1 MDARKRTEIHSS
13 KGIRAIDYIRG
24 IDGREI
30 EGKKIVLCI
39 TGSVAA
45 YRAIDLARQLIRHG
59 AEVYPVMSQ
68 AVASTLLTS
77 EMMKWAT
84 GNNVVT
90 KLTGSLEHIA
100 LADYNM
106 SDLVVVYPCTANT
119 IAKVANGINDT
130 PVTSVLS
137 VALGSRIPIII
148 APAMHES
155 MYYNRLIQENI
166 QKVKDQGVYF
176 LQPIITEGKAK
187 IVSPEEMSRSIITK
201 FIRSTKSFFFEKNML
216 ITAGGTIEYIDPI
229 RVITNLSSGK
239 MGNLIAEEAIKLGA
253 KVTLVYGHGTYSPKS
268 SLNLNIVRVN
278 TTKEMYNVVMSEL
291 SLKRYDI
298 AILAA
303 AVADFTPE
311 RKSTKKITTS
321 TGKLLLPLSPTRK
334 IINEVKHISKQTFL
348 VGFKSEFNVS
358 DANIIEGAFR
368 KLKECKGDLIVANDV
383 GRKDSEIGS
392 DNNEV
397 FVIDKHKNI
406 LHLPP
411 QNKLSIANNLLNIIE
426 SLIIQNKM

>member
-1 MDARKRTEIHSS
+1 MDTEKKTEFHSS
-13 KGIRAIDYIRG
+13 QDIAG
-24 IDGREI
+24 IDGGEI

-59 AEVYPVMSQ
+59 ADVYPVMSKI
-68 AVASTLLTS
+68 VASTLLTPD
-77 EMMKWAT
+77 MMRWAT

-90 KLTGSLEHIA
+90 KITGSLEHIA
-100 LADYNM
+100 LANYNM
-106 SDLVVVYPCTANT
+106 SDLIVVYPCTANT
-119 IAKVANGINDT
+119 IGKIANGINDT
-130 PVTSVLS
+130 AVTSVLS

-155 MYYNRLIQENI
+155 MYDNRLIQENI
-166 QKVKDQGVYF
+166 QRVKDQGVDF

-187 IVSPEEMSRSIITK
+187 VVSPEQILKSIINKFTK
-201 FIRSTKSFFFEKNML
+201 FTESFFYEKNIL
-216 ITAGGTIEYIDPI
+216 VTAGGTIEYIDPI

-239 MGNLIAEEAIKLGA
+239 MGNIIAEEALRLGA
-253 KVTLVYGHGTYSPKS
+253 KVTLVYGHGTYNPKS
-268 SLNLNIVRVN
+268 SPNLNIIRVN
-278 TTKEMYNVVMSEL
+278 TSREMYNIVMSEL

-298 AILAA
+298 AVLSA

-311 RKSTKKITTS
+311 RKSIKKITTG
-321 TGKLLLPLSPTRK
+321 TGKVLLTLSPTRK
-334 IINEVKHISKQTFL
+334 IINRVKHISKQTFL
-348 VGFKSEFNVS
+348 VGFKAEYDVS
-358 DANIIEGAFR
+358 DTNIIERAYR

-392 DNNEV
+392 DDNEV

-406 LHLPP
+406 LHLPT
-411 QNKLSIANNLLNIIE
+411 QNKFSIARNLLNVIE
-426 SLIIQNKM
+426 NLIIQNKMSQ

>member
-1 MDARKRTEIHSS
+1 MDVKKRTEVQSS
-13 KGIRAIDYIRG
+13 KDIAGIEG
-24 IDGREI
+24 SEI

-59 AEVYPVMSQ
+59 AEVYPVMSE
-68 AVASTLLTS
+68 AVASALLTPD
-77 EMMKWAT
+77 MMKWAT

-90 KLTGSLEHIA
+90 KLTGSLEHID
-100 LADYNM
+100 LANYDM
-106 SDLVVVYPCTANT
+106 SDLIVVYPCTANT
-119 IAKVANGINDT
+119 IGKVANGISDT

-155 MYYNRLIQENI
+155 MYVNSLIQENI
-166 QKVKDQGVYF
+166 QRVKDQGVDF

-187 IVSPEEMSRSIITK
+187 VVSPEQILKSIISK
-201 FIRSTKSFFFEKNML
+201 LINSTESFFYEKNIL
-216 ITAGGTIEYIDPI
+216 VTAGSTIEHIDPI

-239 MGNLIAEEAIKLGA
+239 MGNIIAEEALRLGA
-253 KVTLVYGHGTYSPKS
+253 NITLVYGHGTYSPKS
-268 SLNLNIVRVN
+268 SPNLKIVRVN
-278 TTKEMYNVVMSEL
+278 TSKEMYNVIVSEL
-291 SLKRYDI
+291 SFKRYDI
-298 AILAA
+298 AILSA

-311 RKSTKKITTS
+311 RKSVKKISTS
-321 TGKLLLPLSPTRK
+321 KEKILLTLSPTRK
-334 IINEVKHISKQTFL
+334 IINKIKHMSKQTFL
-348 VGFKSEFNVS
+348 VGFKAEYNVS
-358 DANIIEGAFR
+358 DSKIIESAYK

-411 QNKLSIANNLLNIIE
+411 QNKLSIARNLLNIIE
-426 SLIIQNKM
+426 NLIIQNKM

>member
-1 MDARKRTEIHSS
+1 MDTEKKTEFRSS
-13 KGIRAIDYIRG
+13 QDIAG
-24 IDGREI
+24 IDGGEI

-59 AEVYPVMSQ
+59 ADVYPVMSKI
-68 AVASTLLTS
+68 VASTLLTPD
-77 EMMKWAT
+77 MMRWAT

-90 KLTGSLEHIA
+90 KITGSLEHIA
-100 LADYNM
+100 LANYNM
-106 SDLVVVYPCTANT
+106 SDLIVVYPCTANT
-119 IAKVANGINDT
+119 IGKIANGINDT
-130 PVTSVLS
+130 AVTSVLS

-155 MYYNRLIQENI
+155 MYDNRLIQENI
-166 QKVKDQGVYF
+166 QRVKDQGVDF

-187 IVSPEEMSRSIITK
+187 VVSPEQILKSIINKFTK
-201 FIRSTKSFFFEKNML
+201 FTESFFYGKNIL
-216 ITAGGTIEYIDPI
+216 VTAGGTIEYIDPI

-239 MGNLIAEEAIKLGA
+239 MGNIIAEEALRLGA
-253 KVTLVYGHGTYSPKS
+253 KVTLVYGHGTYNPKS
-268 SLNLNIVRVN
+268 SPNLNIIRVN
-278 TTKEMYNVVMSEL
+278 TSREMYNIVMSEL

-298 AILAA
+298 AVLSA

-311 RKSTKKITTS
+311 RKSIKKITTG
-321 TGKLLLPLSPTRK
+321 TGKVLLTLSPTRK
-334 IINEVKHISKQTFL
+334 IINRVKHISKQTFL
-348 VGFKSEFNVS
+348 VGFKAEYDVS
-358 DANIIEGAFR
+358 DTNIIERAYR

-392 DNNEV
+392 DDNEV

-406 LHLPP
+406 LHLPT
-411 QNKLSIANNLLNIIE
+411 QNKFSIARNLLNVIE
-426 SLIIQNKM
+426 NLIIQNKMSQ

>member
-1 MDARKRTEIHSS
+1 MDVKKRTEVQSS
-13 KGIRAIDYIRG
+13 KDIAG
-24 IDGREI
+24 IDGSEI

-59 AEVYPVMSQ
+59 AEVYPVMSE
-68 AVASTLLTS
+68 AVASALLTPD
-77 EMMKWAT
+77 MMKWAT

-90 KLTGSLEHIA
+90 KLTGSLEHID
-100 LADYNM
+100 LANYNM
-106 SDLVVVYPCTANT
+106 SDLIVVYPCTANT
-119 IAKVANGINDT
+119 IGKVANGISDT

-155 MYYNRLIQENI
+155 MYVNSLIQENI
-166 QKVKDQGVYF
+166 QRVKDQGVDF

-187 IVSPEEMSRSIITK
+187 VVSPEQILKSIISK
-201 FIRSTKSFFFEKNML
+201 LINSTESFFYEKNIL
-216 ITAGGTIEYIDPI
+216 VTAGSTIEHIDPI

-239 MGNLIAEEAIKLGA
+239 MGNIIAEEALRLGA
-253 KVTLVYGHGTYSPKS
+253 NITLVYGHGTYSPKS
-268 SLNLNIVRVN
+268 SPNLKIVRVN
-278 TTKEMYNVVMSEL
+278 TSKEMYNVIVSEL
-291 SLKRYDI
+291 SFKRYDI
-298 AILAA
+298 AILSA

-311 RKSTKKITTS
+311 RNSIKKISTS
-321 TGKLLLPLSPTRK
+321 KEKILLTLSPTRK
-334 IINEVKHISKQTFL
+334 IINKIKHMSKQTFL
-348 VGFKSEFNVS
+348 VGFKAEYNVS
-358 DANIIEGAFR
+358 DSKIIETAYE
-368 KLKECKGDLIVANDV
+368 KLKECNGDLIVANDV

-411 QNKLSIANNLLNIIE
+411 QNKLSIARNLLNIIE
-426 SLIIQNKM
+426 NLIIQNKM

>member
-1 MDARKRTEIHSS
+1 MDTKKKIEFYSS
-13 KGIRAIDYIRG
+13 QDIAG
-24 IDGREI
+24 IDGSEI

-59 AEVYPVMSQ
+59 ADVYPVMSET
-68 AVASTLLTS
+68 VASILLTPD
-77 EMMKWAT
+77 MMKWAT

-90 KLTGSLEHIA
+90 KITGSLEHIA
-100 LADYNM
+100 LANYNM
-106 SDLVVVYPCTANT
+106 SDLIVVYPCTANT
-119 IAKVANGINDT
+119 IGKIANGINDT
-130 PVTSVLS
+130 AVTSVLS

-155 MYYNRLIQENI
+155 MYDNRLIQENI
-166 QKVKDQGVYF
+166 QRVKDHGVDF

-187 IVSPEEMSRSIITK
+187 VVSPEQILKSIITK
-201 FIRSTKSFFFEKNML
+201 FSNFTESFFCEKNIL
-216 ITAGGTIEYIDPI
+216 VTAGSTIEYIDPI

-239 MGNLIAEEAIKLGA
+239 MGNVIAEEALRLGA

-268 SLNLNIVRVN
+268 SPNLNIVRVN
-278 TTKEMYNVVMSEL
+278 TSKEMYSVVISEL

-298 AILAA
+298 AVLAA

-311 RKSTKKITTS
+311 RKSIKKISTS
-321 TGKLLLPLSPTRK
+321 TGKVHLTLSPTRK
-334 IINEVKHISKQTFL
+334 IINKVKHISKQTFL
-348 VGFKSEFNVS
+348 VGFKAEYDVS
-358 DANIIEGAFR
+358 DTNIIEGAYK

-397 FVIDKHKNI
+397 FVIDKNKNI
-406 LHLPP
+406 LHLPA
-411 QNKLSIANNLLNIIE
+411 QNKFSIARNLLNVIE
-426 SLIIQNKM
+426 NLIIQNKMSQ

>member
-1 MDARKRTEIHSS
+1 MDVKKRTEVQSS
-13 KGIRAIDYIRG
+13 KDIAG
-24 IDGREI
+24 IDGSEI

-59 AEVYPVMSQ
+59 AEVYPVMSE
-68 AVASTLLTS
+68 AVASALLTPD
-77 EMMKWAT
+77 MMKWAT

-90 KLTGSLEHIA
+90 KLTGSLEHID
-100 LADYNM
+100 LANYNM
-106 SDLVVVYPCTANT
+106 SDLIVVYPCTANT
-119 IAKVANGINDT
+119 IGKVANGISDT

-155 MYYNRLIQENI
+155 MYMNTLIQENI
-166 QKVKDQGVYF
+166 QRVKDQGVDF

-187 IVSPEEMSRSIITK
+187 VVSPEQMLKSIISK
-201 FIRSTKSFFFEKNML
+201 LINSTESFFYEKNIL
-216 ITAGGTIEYIDPI
+216 VTAGSTVEHIDPI

-239 MGNLIAEEAIKLGA
+239 MGNIIAEEAFRLGA
-253 KVTLVYGHGTYSPKS
+253 NVTLVYGHGTYSPKS
-268 SLNLNIVRVN
+268 SPNLKIVRVN
-278 TTKEMYNVVMSEL
+278 TSKEMYNVIVSEL
-291 SLKRYDI
+291 SFKRYDI
-298 AILAA
+298 AILSA

-311 RKSTKKITTS
+311 RKSVKKISTS
-321 TGKLLLPLSPTRK
+321 KEKILLTLSPTRK
-334 IINEVKHISKQTFL
+334 IINKIKHMSKQTFL
-348 VGFKSEFNVS
+348 VGFKAEYNVS
-358 DANIIEGAFR
+358 DSKIIESAYK

-411 QNKLSIANNLLNIIE
+411 QNKLSIARNLLNVIE
-426 SLIIQNKM
+426 NLIIQNKM

>member
-1 MDARKRTEIHSS
+1 MDTEKKTEFDSS
-13 KGIRAIDYIRG
+13 QDIAG
-24 IDGREI
+24 IDGGEI

-59 AEVYPVMSQ
+59 ADVYPVMSKI
-68 AVASTLLTS
+68 VASTLLTPD
-77 EMMKWAT
+77 MMRWAT

-90 KLTGSLEHIA
+90 KITGSLEHIA
-100 LADYNM
+100 LANYNM
-106 SDLVVVYPCTANT
+106 SDLIVVYPCTANT
-119 IAKVANGINDT
+119 IGKIANGINDT
-130 PVTSVLS
+130 AVTSVLS

-155 MYYNRLIQENI
+155 MYDNRLIQENI
-166 QKVKDQGVYF
+166 QRVKDQGVDF

-187 IVSPEEMSRSIITK
+187 VVSPEQILKSIINKFTK
-201 FIRSTKSFFFEKNML
+201 FTESFFYGKNIL
-216 ITAGGTIEYIDPI
+216 VTAGGTIEYIDPI

-239 MGNLIAEEAIKLGA
+239 MGNIIAEEALRLGA
-253 KVTLVYGHGTYSPKS
+253 KVTLVYGHGTYNPKS
-268 SLNLNIVRVN
+268 SPNLNIIRVN
-278 TTKEMYNVVMSEL
+278 TSREMYNIVMSEL

-298 AILAA
+298 AVLSA

-311 RKSTKKITTS
+311 RKSIKKTTTG
-321 TGKLLLPLSPTRK
+321 TGKVLLTLSPTRK
-334 IINEVKHISKQTFL
+334 IINKVKHISKQTFL
-348 VGFKSEFNVS
+348 VGFKAECDVS
-358 DANIIEGAFR
+358 DTNIIERAYR

-406 LHLPP
+406 LHLPT
-411 QNKLSIANNLLNIIE
+411 QNKFSIARNLLNIIE
-426 SLIIQNKM
+426 NLIIQNKMSQ

>member
-1 MDARKRTEIHSS
+1 MDAKKRTGIHSS
-13 KGIRAIDYIRG
+13 KDITG
-24 IDGREI
+24 IDGCEI

-45 YRAIDLARQLIRHG
+45 YRAIDVARQLIRHG
-59 AEVYPVMSQ
+59 ADVYPVMSE
-68 AVASTLLTS
+68 AVASTLLTPQ
-77 EMMKWAT
+77 MMKWAT

-90 KLTGSLEHIA
+90 ELTGSLEHIT

-106 SDLVVVYPCTANT
+106 SDLIVVYPCTANT
-119 IAKVANGINDT
+119 IGKVANGINDT

-155 MYYNRLIQENI
+155 MYDNHLIQENI
-166 QKVKDQGVYF
+166 QRMKDQGVDF
-176 LQPIITEGKAK
+176 LEPIITEGKAK
-187 IVSPEEMSRSIITK
+187 VVSPEQILKSIITK
-201 FIRSTKSFFFEKNML
+201 FINSTESFFYEKNIL
-216 ITAGGTIEYIDPI
+216 ITAGCTIEYIDPI

-239 MGNLIAEEAIKLGA
+239 MGNIIAEEAIRLGA
-253 KVTLVYGHGTYSPKS
+253 NVTLVYGHGTYSPKS
-268 SLNLNIVRVN
+268 SPNLNIVRVN

-298 AILAA
+298 AILSA

-311 RKSTKKITTS
+311 RKSIKKLATN
-321 TGKLLLPLSPTRK
+321 TGKLLLSVSPTRK
-334 IINEVKHISKQTFL
+334 IINKIKLMSKQTFL
-348 VGFKSEFNVS
+348 VGFKAEYNVS
-358 DANIIEGAFR
+358 DSNIIEGAYR
-368 KLKECKGDLIVANDV
+368 KLKECKADLIVANDV
-383 GRKDSEIGS
+383 ARKGSEIGS

-406 LHLPP
+406 LHLPS
-411 QNKLSIANNLLNIIE
+411 QNKLSIARNLLNVIE
-426 SLIIQNKM
+426 HLIIQNKM

>member
-1 MDARKRTEIHSS
+1 MDVKKRTEVQSS
-13 KGIRAIDYIRG
+13 KDIAGIEG
-24 IDGREI
+24 SEI

-59 AEVYPVMSQ
+59 AEVYPVMSE
-68 AVASTLLTS
+68 AVASALLTPD
-77 EMMKWAT
+77 MMKWAT

-90 KLTGSLEHIA
+90 KLTASLEHID
-100 LADYNM
+100 LANYNM
-106 SDLVVVYPCTANT
+106 SDLIVVYPCTANT
-119 IAKVANGINDT
+119 IGKVANGISDT

-155 MYYNRLIQENI
+155 MYMNTLIQENI
-166 QKVKDQGVYF
+166 QRVKDQGVDF

-187 IVSPEEMSRSIITK
+187 VVSPEQMLKSIISK
-201 FIRSTKSFFFEKNML
+201 LINSTESFFYEKNIL
-216 ITAGGTIEYIDPI
+216 VTAGSTIEHIDPI

-239 MGNLIAEEAIKLGA
+239 MGNIIAEEALRLGA
-253 KVTLVYGHGTYSPKS
+253 NVTLVYGHGTYSPKS
-268 SLNLNIVRVN
+268 SPNLKIIRVN
-278 TTKEMYNVVMSEL
+278 TSKEMYNVIVSEL
-291 SLKRYDI
+291 SFKRYDI
-298 AILAA
+298 AILSA

-311 RKSTKKITTS
+311 RNSIKKISTS
-321 TGKLLLPLSPTRK
+321 KEKILLTLSPTRK
-334 IINEVKHISKQTFL
+334 IINKIKHMSKQTFL
-348 VGFKSEFNVS
+348 VGFKAEYNVS
-358 DANIIEGAFR
+358 DSKIIETAYE
-368 KLKECKGDLIVANDV
+368 KLKECNGDLIVANDV

-411 QNKLSIANNLLNIIE
+411 QNKLSIARNLLNVIE
-426 SLIIQNKM
+426 NLIIQNKM

>member
-1 MDARKRTEIHSS
+1 MDTEKKTEFRSS
-13 KGIRAIDYIRG
+13 QDIAG
-24 IDGREI
+24 IDGGEI

-59 AEVYPVMSQ
+59 ADVYPVMSKI
-68 AVASTLLTS
+68 VASTLLTPD
-77 EMMKWAT
+77 MMRWAT
-84 GNNVVT
+84 GNKVVT
-90 KLTGSLEHIA
+90 KITGSLEHIA
-100 LADYNM
+100 LANYNM
-106 SDLVVVYPCTANT
+106 SDLIVVYPCTANT
-119 IAKVANGINDT
+119 IGKIANGINDT
-130 PVTSVLS
+130 AVTSVLS

-155 MYYNRLIQENI
+155 MYDNRLIQENI
-166 QKVKDQGVYF
+166 QRVKDQGVDF

-187 IVSPEEMSRSIITK
+187 VVSPEQILKSIINKFTK
-201 FIRSTKSFFFEKNML
+201 FTESFFYEKNIL
-216 ITAGGTIEYIDPI
+216 VTAGGTIEYIDPI

-239 MGNLIAEEAIKLGA
+239 MGNIIAEEALRLGA
-253 KVTLVYGHGTYSPKS
+253 KVTLVYGHGTYNPKS
-268 SLNLNIVRVN
+268 SPNLNIIRVN
-278 TTKEMYNVVMSEL
+278 TSREMYNIVMSEL

-298 AILAA
+298 AVLSA

-311 RKSTKKITTS
+311 RKSIKKITTG
-321 TGKLLLPLSPTRK
+321 TGKVLLTLSPTRK
-334 IINEVKHISKQTFL
+334 IINRVKHISKQTFL
-348 VGFKSEFNVS
+348 VGFKAEYDVS
-358 DANIIEGAFR
+358 DTNIIERAYR

-406 LHLPP
+406 LHLPT
-411 QNKLSIANNLLNIIE
+411 QNKFSIARNLLNVIE
-426 SLIIQNKM
+426 NLIIQNKMSQ

>member
-1 MDARKRTEIHSS
+1 MDVKKRTEVQSS
-13 KGIRAIDYIRG
+13 KDIAGIEG
-24 IDGREI
+24 SEI

-59 AEVYPVMSQ
+59 AEVYPVMSE
-68 AVASTLLTS
+68 AVASALLTPD
-77 EMMKWAT
+77 MMKWAT

-90 KLTGSLEHIA
+90 KLTGSLEHID
-100 LADYNM
+100 LANYNM
-106 SDLVVVYPCTANT
+106 SDLIVVYPCTANT
-119 IAKVANGINDT
+119 IGKVANGISDT

-155 MYYNRLIQENI
+155 MYMNTLIQENI
-166 QKVKDQGVYF
+166 QRVKDQGVDF

-187 IVSPEEMSRSIITK
+187 VVSPEQMLKSIISK
-201 FIRSTKSFFFEKNML
+201 LINSTESFFYEKNIL
-216 ITAGGTIEYIDPI
+216 VTAGSTIEHIDPI

-239 MGNLIAEEAIKLGA
+239 MGNMIAEEAFRLGA
-253 KVTLVYGHGTYSPKS
+253 NVTLVYGHGTYSPKS
-268 SLNLNIVRVN
+268 SPNLKIVRVN
-278 TTKEMYNVVMSEL
+278 TSKEMYNVIVSEL
-291 SLKRYDI
+291 SFKRYDI
-298 AILAA
+298 AILSA

-311 RKSTKKITTS
+311 RKSVKKISTSKEKILLTLSPTKKIIN
-321 TGKLLLPLSPTRK
+321 K
-334 IINEVKHISKQTFL
+334 IKHMSKQTFL
-348 VGFKSEFNVS
+348 VGFKAEYNVS
-358 DANIIEGAFR
+358 DSKIIETAYE
-368 KLKECKGDLIVANDV
+368 KLKECNGDLIVANDV

-411 QNKLSIANNLLNIIE
+411 QNKLSIARNLLNVIE
-426 SLIIQNKM
+426 NLIIQNKM

>member
-1 MDARKRTEIHSS
+1 MDAKRRREFYSS
-13 KGIRAIDYIRG
+13 KDIAG
-24 IDGREI
+24 IDGQEI

-45 YRAIDLARQLIRHG
+45 YRSIDLARQLIRHG
-59 AEVYPVMSQ
+59 AEVYPVMSE
-68 AVASTLLTS
+68 AVGSTLLTP

-90 KLTGSLEHIA
+90 KITGSLEHIA

-106 SDLVVVYPCTANT
+106 SDLIVVYPCTANT
-119 IAKVANGINDT
+119 IGKFANGINDT

-155 MYYNRLIQENI
+155 MYDNRLIQENI
-166 QKVKDQGVYF
+166 QRVKDQGVDF

-187 IVSPEEMSRSIITK
+187 VVSPEQMLESVITK
-201 FIRSTKSFFFEKNML
+201 FTNSTESFFFEKNIL
-216 ITAGGTIEYIDPI
+216 VTAGGTIEYIDPI

-239 MGNLIAEEAIKLGA
+239 MGNLIAEEAIRLGA
-253 KVTLVYGHGTYSPKS
+253 NITLVYGHGTYSIKS
-268 SLNLNIVRVN
+268 LPNLNIVRVN
-278 TTKEMYNVVMSEL
+278 TSKEMYDVVMSEL
-291 SLKRYDI
+291 SSKRYDV
-298 AILAA
+298 AILSA

-311 RKSTKKITTS
+311 RKSIKKIRTS
-321 TGKLLLPLSPTRK
+321 TRKLLLPLSPTQK
-334 IINEVKHISKQTFL
+334 IINHVKHMSKQTFL
-348 VGFKSEFNVS
+348 VGFKAEYNVS
-358 DANIIEGAFR
+358 DSNIIKGAYR

-383 GRKDSEIGS
+383 GRKNSAIGS
-392 DNNEV
+392 ESNEV
-397 FVIDKHKNI
+397 FVIDKHRNI

-411 QNKLSIANNLLNIIE
+411 QNKMSIARKLLDVIENLITH
-426 SLIIQNKM
+426 NKM

>member
-1 MDARKRTEIHSS
+1 MDAKRRTEFYSS
-13 KGIRAIDYIRG
+13 RDITG

-45 YRAIDLARQLIRHG
+45 YRSIDLARQLIRHG
-59 AEVYPVMSQ
+59 AEVYPVMSE
-68 AVASTLLTS
+68 AVGSMLLTP

-90 KLTGSLEHIA
+90 KLTGNLEHIA

-106 SDLVVVYPCTANT
+106 SDLIVVYPCTANT
-119 IAKVANGINDT
+119 IGKVANGINDT

-155 MYYNRLIQENI
+155 MYDNRLIQENI
-166 QKVKDQGVYF
+166 QRVKDQGVDF
-176 LQPIITEGKAK
+176 LQPTITEGKAK
-187 IVSPEEMSRSIITK
+187 VVSPEQMLQSVITK
-201 FIRSTKSFFFEKNML
+201 FTNSTESFFFEKNIL
-216 ITAGGTIEYIDPI
+216 VTAGGTIEYIDPI

-239 MGNLIAEEAIKLGA
+239 MGNLIAEEAIRLGA
-253 KVTLVYGHGTYSPKS
+253 NITLVYGHGTYSAKS
-268 SLNLNIVRVN
+268 LPNLNIVRVN
-278 TTKEMYNVVMSEL
+278 TSKEMYDVVMSEL
-291 SLKRYDI
+291 SSKRYDV
-298 AILAA
+298 AILSA

-311 RKSTKKITTS
+311 RKTIKKIRTS
-321 TGKLLLPLSPTRK
+321 TGKLLLPLSSTQK
-334 IINEVKHISKQTFL
+334 IINHVKHMSKQTFL
-348 VGFKSEFNVS
+348 VGFKAEYNVS
-358 DANIIEGAFR
+358 DSNLIKGAYR

-383 GRKDSEIGS
+383 GRKNSAIGS
-392 DNNEV
+392 ESNEV
-397 FVIDKHKNI
+397 FVIDKHRNI

-411 QNKLSIANNLLNIIE
+411 QNKMSIARKLLDVIENLITH
-426 SLIIQNKM
+426 NKM

>member
-1 MDARKRTEIHSS
+1 MDAKRRREFYSS
-13 KGIRAIDYIRG
+13 KDIAG
-24 IDGREI
+24 IDGQEI

-45 YRAIDLARQLIRHG
+45 YRSIDLARQLIRHG
-59 AEVYPVMSQ
+59 AEVYPVMSE
-68 AVASTLLTS
+68 AVGSTLLTP

-90 KLTGSLEHIA
+90 KITGSLEHIA

-106 SDLVVVYPCTANT
+106 SDLIVVYPCTANT
-119 IAKVANGINDT
+119 IGKVANGINDT

-155 MYYNRLIQENI
+155 MYDNRLIQENI
-166 QKVKDQGVYF
+166 QRVKDQGVDF

-187 IVSPEEMSRSIITK
+187 VVSPEQMLESVITK
-201 FIRSTKSFFFEKNML
+201 FTNSTESFFFEKNIL
-216 ITAGGTIEYIDPI
+216 VTAGGTIEYIDPI

-239 MGNLIAEEAIKLGA
+239 MGNLIAEEAIRLGA
-253 KVTLVYGHGTYSPKS
+253 NITLVYGHGTYSPKS
-268 SLNLNIVRVN
+268 LPNLNIVRVD
-278 TTKEMYNVVMSEL
+278 TSVEMYDAVMSEL
-291 SLKRYDI
+291 SSKRYDV
-298 AILAA
+298 AILSA

-311 RKSTKKITTS
+311 RKAIKKIRTG
-321 TGKLLLPLSPTRK
+321 TGKFLLPLSPTQK
-334 IINEVKHISKQTFL
+334 IINHVKHMSKQTFL
-348 VGFKSEFNVS
+348 VGFKAEYNVS
-358 DANIIEGAFR
+358 DSNIIKGAYR

-383 GRKDSEIGS
+383 GRKNSAIGS
-392 DNNEV
+392 ENNEV
-397 FVIDKHKNI
+397 FLIDKHRNI

-411 QNKLSIANNLLNIIE
+411 QNKISIARKLLKVIENLITL
-426 SLIIQNKM
+426 NKM

>member
-1 MDARKRTEIHSS
+1 MDAKRRTEYYSS
-13 KGIRAIDYIRG
+13 RDITGT
-24 IDGREI
+24 DGREI

-45 YRAIDLARQLIRHG
+45 YRSIDLARQLIRHG
-59 AEVYPVMSQ
+59 AEVYTVMSE
-68 AVASTLLTS
+68 AVGSTLLTP

-106 SDLVVVYPCTANT
+106 SDLIVVYPCTANT
-119 IAKVANGINDT
+119 IGKFANGINDT

-155 MYYNRLIQENI
+155 MYDNRLIQENI
-166 QKVKDQGVYF
+166 QRVKDQGVDF
-176 LQPIITEGKAK
+176 LQPTITEGKAK
-187 IVSPEEMSRSIITK
+187 VVSPEQMLQSVITK
-201 FIRSTKSFFFEKNML
+201 FTNSTKSFFFEKNIL
-216 ITAGGTIEYIDPI
+216 VTAGGTIEYIDPI

-239 MGNLIAEEAIKLGA
+239 MGNLIAEEAIRLGA
-253 KVTLVYGHGTYSPKS
+253 NITLVYGHGTYSTKS
-268 SLNLNIVRVN
+268 LPNLNIVRVN
-278 TTKEMYNVVMSEL
+278 TSKEMYDVVMSEL
-291 SLKRYDI
+291 SSKRYDV
-298 AILAA
+298 AILSA

-311 RKSTKKITTS
+311 RKAIKKIRTS
-321 TGKLLLPLSPTRK
+321 TGKFLLPLSPTQK
-334 IINEVKHISKQTFL
+334 IINHVKHMSKQTFL
-348 VGFKSEFNVS
+348 VGFKAEYNVS
-358 DANIIEGAFR
+358 DSNIIKGAYR

-383 GRKDSEIGS
+383 GRKNSAIGS
-392 DNNEV
+392 ESNEV
-397 FVIDKHKNI
+397 FVIDKHRNI

-411 QNKLSIANNLLNIIE
+411 QNKMSIARKLLDVIENLITH
-426 SLIIQNKM
+426 NKM